1 MNNMY
6 NNYQKLLKI
15 KHHNY
20 FLLIVVI
27 TLISVFISYISNYKI
42 YDKFNTY
49 GVYKN
54 GAIILNVEM
63 EYSDTLF
70 ENNILKINKKEVDYE
85 IVSLSDLLFDKNI
98 NYQEVILKTKETYQE
113 NKILNLT
120 FYYNKEKIFKKI
132 INLVKE

>member
-1 MNNMY
+1 MNNIY

>member
-20 FLLIVVI
+20 FLLIVII
-27 TLISVFISYISNYKI
+27 TLISVFICYISNYKI

>member
-20 FLLIVVI
+20 FLLIVII

>member
-1 MNNMY
+1 MNNIY

-20 FLLIVVI
+20 FLLIVII